1 MSFMYPR
8 TITITRPAVTSS
20 VGAIGYQGLDPTNE
34 TTIQS
39 GVPANIQ
46 RAENVRQLYENLP
59 GDVARGSVW
68 RIFFN
73 LPNGT
78 VLDRDIITDD
88 LNVRY
93 QVMAS
98 YWNSMGYKAI
108 CERLQT

>member
-8 TITITRPAVTSS
+8 TISITRPISTTGI
-20 VGAIGYQGLDPTNE
+20 GALGYQGLDPADE
-34 TTIQS
+34 TTILT
-39 GVPANIQ
+39 GIAANIQ
-46 RAENVRQLYENLP
+46 RLENTRALIADLP
-59 GDVARGSVW
+59 GDVARGSIWAV
-68 RIFFN
+68 FCN
-73 LPNGT
+73 LPSGT
-78 VLDRDIITDD
+78 ILDRDIITDD

>member
-1 MSFMYPR
+1 MYPR
-8 TITITRPAVTSS
+8 TISVSRPIPTSG
-20 VGAIGYQGLDPTNE
+20 VGALPYQGLDPTEE
-34 TTIQS
+34 TIIIS
-39 GVPANIQ
+39 NVSANIQ
-46 RAENVRQLYENLP
+46 QNEKTRALSADLP
-59 GDVARGSVW
+59 GDVAKGTIW
-68 RIFFN
+68 AIFFN

-88 LNVRY
+88 LGVRY

>member
-8 TITITRPAVTSS
+8 TITITRPATTSG

-34 TTIQS
+34 TIVQS

-46 RAENVRQLYENLP
+46 RTENLRKLDENLP
-59 GDVARGSVW
+59 GDVARGSAW
-68 RIFFN
+68 QIFFK

-93 QVMAS
+93 QVTAA
-98 YWNSMGYKAI
+98 YWNSLGYNAL